1 MRTKIVLFQSFP
13 FLGLIFCISYFM
25 ISLLPLPLALLHMKG
40 FFGKQCFSSLYLMV
54 LRKWCFISFHVSVIN
69 SVYECACVCV
79 YELNHKYLCHCHGCQ
94 FLLPALEPSPICVA
108 QRWHNSCAA
117 LTSIPMLWD
126 VGEQTKEWSRR
137 GIFAWTKVM
146 RSDSSREMN
155 ATTKK
160 CNAKN

>member
-79 YELNHKYLCHCHGCQ
+79 CVWVESQ
-94 FLLPALEPSPICVA
+94 VFMPLPWMSVPVTCFRAQSNMCCPKVA
-108 QRWHNSCAA
+108 QLLCCTDIYTHV
-117 LTSIPMLWD
+117 
-126 VGEQTKEWSRR
+126 VGCGGTNQGMKQARNLC
-137 GIFAWTKVM
+137 
-146 RSDSSREMN
+146 MN
-155 ATTKK
+155 QGHEVR
-160 CNAKN
+160 